1 MLGSP
6 VTEPAIFPFVA
17 PALLPKSARS
27 LGLQSSWVTSY
38 DVSSQVVLVDPLVV
52 ALGALCP
59 LLHFLF
65 LVLLNVLFAFTDAS
79 CGEVTLLAL
88 PELHLVR
95 LLVVHV
101 HLLRTSILLS
111 TFPTREEHTHVHY
124 ILVSFQSDISC

>member
-38 DVSSQVVLVDPLVV
+38 DVSSQVVLIDRLVV

-95 LLVVHV
+95 ILVV
-101 HLLRTSILLS
+101 
-111 TFPTREEHTHVHY
+111 PW
-124 ILVSFQSDISC
+124 